1 MKPPLP
7 PGESIVPQTL
17 HAQLEIAKAMRTLM
31 VPDEAELLYRR
42 RAEIA
47 AIRGELEAIK
57 RDFQKAGEECL
68 ALVKAELRAA
78 LAGKY
83 NPNQPRV
90 PAGNRGGG
98 QWTDGSEAGGETS
111 SDHSDDGTG
120 DAHSSPIRYAHAD
133 TNTRTDA
140 TEVRSKSIGTAEQDI
155 EISSNLRSVLYTILT
170 RNDPQRRRIWSFQL
184 PADNPRSAVDFTDS
198 DGVPIHDSQ
207 GYPILRPANMPP
219 ERYLQA
225 ADLAAHYLD
234 EYKEFKE
241 GNLPDDAT
249 PGALEGFS
257 FALLP
262 VAPGGSLDAERFD
275 FTRVNDY
282 RHYLNIMI
290 GVYGAKLG
298 LGEDEVLCA
307 VDFYARFFSTFKEQ
321 KDEVYT
327 HSAKQD
333 VEDTKRG
340 YELYLSGRIR
350 LENE

>member
-7 PGESIVPQTL
+7 HIESAVPRTL
-17 HAQLEIAKAMRTLM
+17 HAQLEIAKAVRTLTA
-31 VPDEAELLYRR
+31 PNGHDPLRQR

-57 RDFQKAGEECL
+57 REFQKAGEECL
-68 ALVKAELRAA
+68 ALAKAELRAA
-78 LAGKY
+78 LAKKY
-83 NPNQPRV
+83 NPDQPRV
-90 PAGNRGGG
+90 PAGNRDGG
-98 QWTDGSEAGGETS
+98 QWTDGSEVGGETS
-111 SDHSDDGTG
+111 SAHSGDGAG
-120 DAHSSPIRYAHAD
+120 SAHSSPIRYAQAD

-155 EISSNLRSVLYTILT
+155 EISSNLRSVLNTILT

-198 DGVPIHDSQ
+198 DGIPIHDSE

-262 VAPGGSLDAERFD
+262 VSPGGSLDAERFD
-275 FTRVNDY
+275 FTRVTDY
-282 RHYLNIMI
+282 RRYLNIMI

-298 LGEDEVLCA
+298 LDEDEVLSA
-307 VDFYARFFSTFKEQ
+307 VDFYARFFSTFKEH

-340 YELYLSGRIR
+340 YELYRSVRIR
-350 LENE
+350 LESK